1 MCKRVFSVYVGMVGV
16 SVVFLEGLRVIGE
29 EREKERNVDMRE
41 KHRSVASPTL
51 HGTTTWTCALSRFEP
66 ATFHSVGPSPTN

>member
-16 SVVFLEGLRVIGE
+16 SVVFFGGPEGEWGR
-29 EREKERNVDMRE
+29 EREERNVDMRE

-66 ATFHSVGPSPTN
+66 ATFHSAGPSPTN